1 MAKRLGPRF
10 GVEAGFL
17 IGVAVVLGLLE
28 VSWPAIVAAMA
39 IAWLF
44 VAGAEVAA
52 ARARS
57 AEPPAAA
64 PAAPEPSPEAV
75 VPPPPPPP
83 PSPPIPPPVLVE
95 PAPEPAPEP
104 EPEPEPE
111 PPPAAIP
118 VAFPV
123 EPREWNLWELE
134 RIAREH
140 AGADPVRDD
149 ERTYLLLSLRD
160 FAKPDGNLPV
170 EFDQLVR
177 DAFGDLLQTTA

>member
-1 MAKRLGPRF
+1 MTKRLGPRF
-10 GVEAGFL
+10 GLEAGFL
-17 IGVAVVLGLLE
+17 IGVAVLLGLLE

-39 IAWLF
+39 IAWLL

-57 AEPPAAA
+57 AEPPPAA
-64 PAAPEPSPEAV
+64 PAEPAPAPEVFA
-75 VPPPPPPP
+75 PPP
-83 PSPPIPPPVLVE
+83 PPPVLVE
-95 PAPEPAPEP
+95 APPELVPEP

-111 PPPAAIP
+111 PVALPPGVVP
-118 VAFPV
+118 VAFPA

-134 RIAREH
+134 RIARDH
-140 AGADPVRDD
+140 AGADPARDD

-160 FAKPDGNLPV
+160 HAKPDGNLPV

-177 DAFGDLLQTTA
+177 DAFGDLLHTTA

>member
-1 MAKRLGPRF
+1 LAKRLGPRF
-10 GVEAGFL
+10 GLEAGFL

-39 IAWLF
+39 LAWLL
-44 VAGAEVAA
+44 VAAAEVAA
-52 ARARS
+52 ARARP
-57 AEPPAAA
+57 AKPPAAA
-64 PAAPEPSPEAV
+64 PAEPAPSPEAV
-75 VPPPPPPP
+75 VPPLPPPF
-83 PSPPIPPPVLVE
+83 VLVE
-95 PAPEPAPEP
+95 PAPVPVPVPVREP
-104 EPEPEPE
+104 EPEPEPVA
-111 PPPAAIP
+111 PPPAAP
-118 VAFPV
+118 PPSPFPV

-140 AGADPVRDD
+140 AGADPARDD

-160 FAKPDGNLPV
+160 FAEPDGNLPV